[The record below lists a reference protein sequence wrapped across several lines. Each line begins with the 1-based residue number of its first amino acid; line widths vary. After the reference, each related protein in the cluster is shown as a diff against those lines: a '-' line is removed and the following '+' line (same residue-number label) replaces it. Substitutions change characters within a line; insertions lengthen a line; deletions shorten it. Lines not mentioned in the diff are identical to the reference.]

1 MMGLLKNFM
10 SFLSTPRLSRWHRM
24 PQVAC
29 AAFTTYQLQD
39 SYLLGVIALT
49 PFASL
54 LRKRFQDQNGT
65 PSVFIIIIE
74 DEVEEEID

>member
-1 MMGLLKNFM
+1 MMGPLKKFM

-54 LRKRFQDQNGT
+54 LLNRALDPGPR
-65 PSVFIIIIE
+65 VVIFIIEEDLE
-74 DEVEEEID
+74 DEID

>member
-1 MMGLLKNFM
+1 
-10 SFLSTPRLSRWHRM
+10 M

-54 LRKRFQDQNGT
+54 LLNRALDPGPR
-65 PSVFIIIIE
+65 VVIFIIEEDLE
-74 DEVEEEID
+74 DEID